1 MIFVSSDLHGCA
13 IAEFQAL
20 LNQAGFTKDDFLFI
34 LGDVIDRGEHGAE
47 LLLWLTE
54 QPNMQLL
61 LGNHEALL
69 LACDFL
75 FDEVTDESLEK
86 LSTEQ
91 LNLLESWIH
100 NGGEPTLTGL
110 KRIMHQDPELIY
122 GILDYL
128 RDAPLYESLEVNGR
142 YFVLVHAG
150 LDNFSCDRLL
160 SDYEPDELLLMRPT
174 LDTVYF
180 DDALVVFGHTPT
192 HHIDDRFTGIAIKT
206 PSWVCV
212 DVGAAEGNSPMLLCL
227 DNLREIYLKS
237 RG

>member
-1 MIFVSSDLHGCA
+1 MVYVTSDLHGCS
-13 IAEFQAL
+13 IAEFQEL
-20 LNQAGFTKDDFLFI
+20 LNHAGFSKNDFLFI

-69 LACDFL
+69 LACAFL
-75 FDEVTDESLEK
+75 FEEVSDESLDR
-86 LSTEQ
+86 LGVEQ

-100 NGGEPTLTGL
+100 NGGGPTLTGL
-110 KRIMHQDPELIY
+110 KRIMNQDPELIY

-128 RDAPLYESLEVNGR
+128 RDAPLYETLEVNGR
-142 YFVLVHAG
+142 NIVLVHAG

-174 LDTVYF
+174 LETAYF
-180 DDALVVFGHTPT
+180 EDALVIFGHTPT
-192 HHIDDRFTGIAIKT
+192 HYIDDCFEGKAIKT
-206 PSWVCV
+206 PSWICV
-212 DVGAAEGNSPMLLCL
+212 DTGAAEGNPPMILCL
-227 DNLREIYLKS
+227 DDLREIYLNS
-237 RG
+237 

>member
-1 MIFVSSDLHGCA
+1 MVFVSSDLHGCA
-13 IAEFQAL
+13 IAEFQEL
-20 LNQAGFTKDDFLFI
+20 LTKAGFTKNDFLFI

-54 QPNMQLL
+54 QSNMQLL

-75 FDEVTDESLEK
+75 FEEVTDESLEK

-100 NGGEPTLTGL
+100 NGGGPTLTGL
-110 KRIMHQDPELIY
+110 KRIMRQDPELIY

-128 RDAPLYESLEVNGR
+128 RDAPLFEMLEVHGKS
-142 YFVLVHAG
+142 FVLVHAG
-150 LDNFSCDRLL
+150 LENFSSDRLL

-174 LDTVYF
+174 LDTAYF
-180 DDALVVFGHTPT
+180 NDALVVFGHTPT
-192 HHIDDRFTGIAIKT
+192 HYIDNRFEGKAIRT
-206 PSWVCV
+206 PSWICI
-212 DVGAAEGNSPMLLCL
+212 DTGSSVGNTPMLLCL
-227 DNLREIYLKS
+227 DNMEEFYLNT
-237 RG
+237 